1 MESVIGSDSIPIYSE
16 FALTARHESLP
27 ERIARLGQKAA
38 PSHGTPLFCVPGQI
52 GKQASPF
59 ATTIFEKGLVIS
71 VNESQLGL
79 FYGLSFLCVALAFA
93 FAAYLYLWVKKQKT
107 ENAKIQEVSLL
118 IKQGANTFMRREYL
132 VLAKFAAVAAIVILI
147 LLPSPIWTG
156 SPVDNIS
163 MGIAY
168 LCGTALSA
176 IAGKIGI
183 LVATLS
189 NGRTAEAA
197 QKGIKPAFLIGFRGG
212 AVMGLLVVGCSLLGV
227 AAVLMITGD
236 SSILLGFSFGASSLA
251 LFAKAGGGIFTK
263 TADVSADLT
272 GKVELGIPEDD
283 PRNPAVIADN
293 VGDNVGDVAG
303 MGADLFDSNVA
314 AMASALVL
322 AQSLSGGD
330 FNNVSMVFCYAILG
344 LFASIIGIATARVG
358 KKGDPTTALNS
369 STYVTTAIYLVLTAI
384 ATALFPG
391 FSWRIWGA
399 AAVGLLVGVII
410 GITTDYFT
418 DDSKPPV
425 QKVAKASSSGPAF
438 TVLSGISY
446 GFISAL
452 PAMVGIAVS
461 ALVAYKLCE
470 PMGEGYAIFGISMAA
485 VGMLSIVGM
494 IISNDAYG
502 PIVDNARGLAE
513 MGGLGEE
520 TIRTADELDSAGNT
534 VKAVTKGFSI
544 SAAGLTVISLLG
556 AFMSEANDA
565 LAAAGRELITGFD
578 IMSPTVFFGVLV
590 GAVVPAVFSAMLILG
605 VDKNAQRMVAEI
617 HRQFNSIKGL
627 REGKPGVKPEY
638 DKCIDIAT
646 SGSLRELIPAGLM
659 TIIATII
666 VGFIGGPSA
675 IGGFLL
681 GNIVSGLLL
690 ALFMSNAGGLWDNCK
705 KYIEAGAEGGKGSDS
720 HKAAVI
726 GDTVGDP
733 FKDTA
738 GPSINTQITVVSLVS
753 SLLSSVFVMFS
764 FFG

>member
-1 MESVIGSDSIPIYSE
+1 M
-16 FALTARHESLP
+16 
-27 ERIARLGQKAA
+27 
-38 PSHGTPLFCVPGQI
+38 
-52 GKQASPF
+52 
-59 ATTIFEKGLVIS
+59 
-71 VNESQLGL
+71 ESQLSL
-79 FYGLSFLCVALAFA
+79 FYGLSFLTVAIAFA
-93 FAAYLYLWVKKQKT
+93 FAFYLYLWVKKQKT
-107 ENAKIQEVSLL
+107 TNAKIQEVSAL
-118 IKQGANTFMRREYL
+118 IKEGANTFMRREYL
-132 VLAKFAAVAAIVILI
+132 VLAKFALVAAIVILV
-147 LLPSPIWTG
+147 LLPMPIWQG
-156 SPVDNIS
+156 NIIDNIS
-163 MGIAY
+163 MAIAY
-168 LCGTALSA
+168 IAGTVLSA

-183 LVATLS
+183 MVATHS

-197 QKGIKPAFLIGFRGG
+197 QKGLKPAFLIGFRGG

-227 AAVLMITGD
+227 AAVLWITD
-236 SSILLGFSFGASSLA
+236 NSSILLGFSFGASSLA

-322 AQSLSGGD
+322 AQSLSGGAY
-330 FNNVSMVFCYAILG
+330 NNISMVFCYAILG
-344 LFASIIGIATARVG
+344 LLASIIGIATARVG
-358 KKGDPTTALNS
+358 KNGNPTHALNS
-369 STYVTTAIYLVLTAI
+369 STYVTTAIFLVLTAL
-384 ATALFPG
+384 ATVVFDG

-399 AAVGLLVGVII
+399 SAVGLLVGVVI

-418 DDSKPPV
+418 DDTKPIV
-425 QKVAKASSSGPAF
+425 KKVAHASSSGPAF
-438 TVLSGISY
+438 TVLSGVSY

-452 PAMVGIAVS
+452 PAMVGIALS

-470 PMGEGYAIFGISMAA
+470 PMGAGYAIFGISMAA

-513 MGGLGEE
+513 MGGLGDE

-534 VKAVTKGFSI
+534 VKAITKGFSI

-578 IMSPTVFFGVLV
+578 IMSPTVFFGVLI
-590 GAVVPAVFSAMLILG
+590 GAAIPAVFSAMLILG
-605 VDKNAQRMVAEI
+605 VDKNAQRMVQEI
-617 HRQFNSIKGL
+617 HRQFVEIPGL
-627 REGKPGVKPEY
+627 KEGKEDAKPEY
-638 DKCIDIAT
+638 GKCIDIAT
-646 SGSLRELIPAGLM
+646 SGAIRELIPAGLM
-659 TIIATII
+659 SIIATLI
-666 VGFIGGPSA
+666 VGFIGGPLA

-681 GNIVSGLLL
+681 GNIVSGLLI
-690 ALFMSNAGGLWDNCK
+690 ALFMSNSGGLWDNAK
-705 KYIEAGAEGGKGSDS
+705 KYVESGEEGGKGSEA

-753 SLLSSVFVMFS
+753 SLASSLFVWFS
-764 FFG
+764 ILG

>member
-1 MESVIGSDSIPIYSE
+1 M
-16 FALTARHESLP
+16 
-27 ERIARLGQKAA
+27 
-38 PSHGTPLFCVPGQI
+38 
-52 GKQASPF
+52 
-59 ATTIFEKGLVIS
+59 
-71 VNESQLGL
+71 ESQLNL
-79 FYGLSFLCVALAFA
+79 FYGLSFLIVALAFA
-93 FAAYLYLWVKKQKT
+93 FAVYLYLWVKKQKT
-107 ENAKIQEVSLL
+107 VNGKIQEVSQL
-118 IKQGANTFMRREYL
+118 IKEGANTFMRREYI
-132 VLAKFAAVAAIVILI
+132 VLAKFAAVAAVVILI
-147 LLPSPIWTG
+147 LLPSPIWQG

-163 MGIAY
+163 MALAYIA
-168 LCGTALSA
+168 GTVLSA
-176 IAGKIGI
+176 VAGKIGI

-189 NGRTAEAA
+189 NARTAEAA

-212 AVMGLLVVGCSLLGV
+212 AVMGLLVVGFSLLGV
-227 AAVLMITGD
+227 AAVLLATGD

-314 AMASALVL
+314 AMASALVI
-322 AQSLSGGD
+322 AQSLSGTGYS
-330 FNNVSMVFCYAILG
+330 NVSMVFCYAILG

-358 KKGDPTTALNS
+358 KKGPTSALNS
-369 STYVTTAIYLVLTAI
+369 STYVTTAVFLVLTA
-384 ATALFPG
+384 LSNLVFEG

-418 DDSKPPV
+418 DDSKSPV
-425 QKVAKASSSGPAF
+425 KKVAKASGSGPAF

-452 PAMVGIAVS
+452 PAMVGIAIS

-565 LAAAGRELITGFD
+565 LVAAGKEIISGFD
-578 IMSPTVFFGVLV
+578 IMNPTVFFGILI
-590 GAVVPAVFSAMLILG
+590 GASIPAVFSAMLILG

-617 HRQFNSIKGL
+617 HRQFNEIAGL
-627 REGKPGVKPEY
+627 REGKVKPEY

-646 SGSLRELIPAGLM
+646 SGAIHELIPAGLM
-659 TIIATII
+659 TIVATLI

-681 GNIVSGLLL
+681 GNIVSGLLI

-705 KYIEAGAEGGKGSDS
+705 KYIEAGAEGGKNSKA

-738 GPSINTQITVVSLVS
+738 GPSINTQITVVSLVASLTS
-753 SLLSSVFVMFS
+753 SLFVWFS
-764 FFG
+764 IFH

>member
-1 MESVIGSDSIPIYSE
+1 MAYSHYGVYMEQNLS
-16 FALTARHESLP
+16 
-27 ERIARLGQKAA
+27 
-38 PSHGTPLFCVPGQI
+38 
-52 GKQASPF
+52 
-59 ATTIFEKGLVIS
+59 
-71 VNESQLGL
+71 L
-79 FYGLSFLCVALAFA
+79 FYGLSFLTVVIAFA
-93 FAAYLYLWVKKQKT
+93 FALYLYLWVKKMKVQNQRIDEISK
-107 ENAKIQEVSLL
+107 L
-118 IKQGANTFMRREYL
+118 IKKGADTFMNREYRIL
-132 VLAKFAAVAAIVILI
+132 GIFAAVVAVIIFLI
-147 LLPSPIWTG
+147 LPQPIWEG
-156 SPVDNIS
+156 QILSNLS
-163 MGIAY
+163 MALAYIA
-168 LCGTALSA
+168 GTVLSA

-189 NGRTAEAA
+189 NGRTAESAT
-197 QKGIKPAFLIGFRGG
+197 KGIKSAFLVGFRGG
-212 AVMGLLVVGCSLLGV
+212 AVMGLLVVGCSLFGV

-236 SSILLGFSFGASSLA
+236 TTILLGFSFGASSLA

-263 TADVSADLT
+263 TADVAADLT

-314 AMASALVL
+314 AAVSALVIASSL
-322 AQSLSGGD
+322 AGGEL
-330 FNNVSMVFCYAILG
+330 NNISMVFCYLLLG
-344 LFASIIGIATARVG
+344 LLASVVGIATAKVG
-358 KKGDPTTALNS
+358 KNGNPTHALNS
-369 STYVTTAIYLVLTAI
+369 STYVTTAIFLVLTAI
-384 ATALFPG
+384 ATAIFPG

-399 AAVGLLVGVII
+399 SSVGLLVGVII

-418 DDSKPPV
+418 DDTKPIV
-425 QKVAKASSSGPAF
+425 RKVAHASASGPAF
-438 TVLSGISY
+438 TVLSGVSY

-452 PAMVGIAVS
+452 PAMIGIAVS
-461 ALVAYKLCE
+461 ALVAYKLCA
-470 PMGEGYAIFGISMAA
+470 PIGDGYAIFGIAMAA
-485 VGMLSIVGM
+485 VGMLSIVRM

-520 TIRTADELDSAGNT
+520 TIRIADELDSAGNT

-544 SAAGLTVISLLG
+544 GAAGLTVISLLG
-556 AFMSEANDA
+556 AFMSEVNEA
-565 LAAAGRELITGFD
+565 LVEAGKEIITGFD
-578 IMSPTVFFGVLV
+578 IMEPTVFFGILI

-605 VDKNAQRMVAEI
+605 VDRNAQRMVAEI
-617 HRQFNSIKGL
+617 HRQFNEIKGL
-627 REGKPGVKPEY
+627 KEGTSSPDY

-646 SGSLRELIPAGLM
+646 SGALKELVPAGLM
-659 TIIATII
+659 AILMTLA
-666 VGFIGGPSA
+666 VGFIGGPEA

-690 ALFMSNAGGLWDNCK
+690 ALFMSNAGGLWDNSK
-705 KYIEAGAEGGKGSDS
+705 KYVEAGAEGGKGSEA

-753 SLLSSVFVMFS
+753 SLCAAIFVALSIF
-764 FFG
+764 

>member
-1 MESVIGSDSIPIYSE
+1 M
-16 FALTARHESLP
+16 
-27 ERIARLGQKAA
+27 
-38 PSHGTPLFCVPGQI
+38 
-52 GKQASPF
+52 
-59 ATTIFEKGLVIS
+59 
-71 VNESQLGL
+71 ESQLSL
-79 FYGLSFLCVALAFA
+79 FYGLSFLTVAVAFA

-107 ENAKIQEVSLL
+107 GNARIQEVSAL
-118 IKQGANTFMRREYL
+118 IREGANTFMRREYKI
-132 VLAKFAAVAAIVILI
+132 LAKFALVAALVILA
-147 LLPSPIWTG
+147 LLPSPIWQG
-156 SPVDNIS
+156 NPLENVA
-163 MGIAY
+163 MAVAYIA
-168 LCGTALSA
+168 GTVLSA

-189 NGRTAEAA
+189 NARTAEGA

-212 AVMGLLVVGCSLLGV
+212 AVMGLFVVGFSLLGV
-227 AAVLMITGD
+227 AVVLMLTGD
-236 SSILLGFSFGASSLA
+236 SGILLGFSFGASSLA

-263 TADVSADLT
+263 TADISADLT

-314 AMASALVL
+314 AMASALVI
-322 AQSLSGGD
+322 AQSLSGGA
-330 FNNVSMVFCYAILG
+330 FANISMVFCYAILG
-344 LFASIIGIATARVG
+344 LLASVIGIATARIG
-358 KKGDPTTALNS
+358 KNGNPTRALNS
-369 STYVTTAIYLVLTAI
+369 STYVTTGIFLALTAV
-384 ATALFPG
+384 ATAIFEG

-399 AAVGLLVGVII
+399 SAVGLLVGVII

-418 DDSKPPV
+418 DDSKPIV
-425 QKVAKASSSGPAF
+425 RRVAHASGSGPAF

-470 PMGEGYAIFGISMAA
+470 PMGEGYAVFGISMAA

-544 SAAGLTVISLLG
+544 AAAGLTVISLLG
-556 AFMSEANDA
+556 AFMAEVNGA
-565 LAAAGRELITGFD
+565 LEAAGRALITGFD
-578 IMSPTVFFGVLV
+578 IMSPTVFFGVLI
-590 GAVVPAVFSAMLILG
+590 GAAVPAVFSAMLILG
-605 VDKNAQRMVAEI
+605 VDKNAQRMVQEI
-617 HRQFNSIKGL
+617 HRQFDSIPGL
-627 REGKPGVKPEY
+627 REGRKGVKPEY
-638 DKCIDIAT
+638 GKCIDIAT
-646 SGSLRELIPAGLM
+646 SGALRELIPAGLM
-659 TIIATII
+659 SIAATIA
-666 VGFIGGPSA
+666 VGFIGGPLA

-681 GNIVSGLLL
+681 GNIVSGLLI
-690 ALFMSNAGGLWDNCK
+690 ALFMSNAGGLWDNAK
-705 KYIEAGAEGGKGSDS
+705 KYIESGAEGGKGSKV

-753 SLLSSVFVMFS
+753 SLMSSLFVWFSVFH
-764 FFG
+764 

>member
-1 MESVIGSDSIPIYSE
+1 ME
-16 FALTARHESLP
+16 
-27 ERIARLGQKAA
+27 
-38 PSHGTPLFCVPGQI
+38 
-52 GKQASPF
+52 
-59 ATTIFEKGLVIS
+59 
-71 VNESQLGL
+71 NQLSL
-79 FYGLSFLCVALAFA
+79 FYGLSFLTVALAFA
-93 FAAYLYLWVKKQKT
+93 FAAYLYLWVKKQRT
-107 ENAKIQEVSLL
+107 SNARIEEVSLL
-118 IKQGANTFMRREYL
+118 IKEGANTFMRREYL
-132 VLAKFAAVAAIVILI
+132 VLAKFAAVAAVIIFI
-147 LLPSPIWTG
+147 LLPA
-156 SPVDNIS
+156 PVWQGDILNNLA
-163 MGIAY
+163 MAIAY
-168 LCGTALSA
+168 IAGTVLSA

-197 QKGIKPAFLIGFRGG
+197 KEGLKPAFLIGFRGG

-227 AAVLMITGD
+227 AAVLMLTGD
-236 SSILLGFSFGASSLA
+236 STILLGFSFGASSLA

-263 TADVSADLT
+263 TADISADLT

-314 AMASALVL
+314 AMASALVI
-322 AQSLSGGD
+322 AQSLASES
-330 FNNVSMVFCYAILG
+330 FANISMVFCYAILG
-344 LFASIIGIATARVG
+344 LFASILGIATARVG
-358 KKGDPTTALNS
+358 KNGSPTRALNS
-369 STYVTTAIYLVLTAI
+369 STYVTTAIFLVLTAL
-384 ATALFPG
+384 ATVVFEG

-399 AAVGLLVGVII
+399 SAVGLLVGVII

-418 DDSKPPV
+418 DDTKPIV
-425 QKVAKASSSGPAF
+425 RRVAHASGSGPAF
-438 TVLSGISY
+438 TILSGISY

-452 PAMVGIAVS
+452 PAMAGIAIS
-461 ALVAYKLCE
+461 ALVAYKICE
-470 PMGEGYAIFGISMAA
+470 PMGEGYAIFGISMSA

-556 AFMSEANDA
+556 AFMSEANHA
-565 LAAAGRELITGFD
+565 LAEAGKELITGFD
-578 IMSPTVFFGVLV
+578 IMSPTVFFGILI
-590 GAVVPAVFSAMLILG
+590 GAAVPAVFSAMLILG
-605 VDKNAQRMVAEI
+605 VDKNAQRMVKEI
-617 HRQFNSIKGL
+617 HRQFNSIPGL
-627 REGKPGVKPEY
+627 KEGKKGVKPEY
-638 DKCIDIAT
+638 GKCIDIAT
-646 SGSLRELIPAGLM
+646 AGALKELIPAGLM
-659 TIIATII
+659 SIVATLL
-666 VGFIGGPSA
+666 VGFIGGSLA
-675 IGGFLL
+675 VGGFLL
-681 GNIVSGLLL
+681 GNIVSGLLI
-690 ALFMSNAGGLWDNCK
+690 ALFMSNSGGLWDNAK
-705 KYIEAGAEGGKGSDS
+705 KYIESGEEGGKGSEA

-753 SLLSSVFVMFS
+753 SLMSSLFVLFS
-764 FFG
+764 IF

>member
-1 MESVIGSDSIPIYSE
+1 MD
-16 FALTARHESLP
+16 
-27 ERIARLGQKAA
+27 
-38 PSHGTPLFCVPGQI
+38 
-52 GKQASPF
+52 
-59 ATTIFEKGLVIS
+59 
-71 VNESQLGL
+71 ESQLSL

-132 VLAKFAAVAAIVILI
+132 VLAKFAAVAAAVILI
-147 LLPSPIWTG
+147 LLPSPIWAG
-156 SPVDNIS
+156 SPVSNIA
-163 MGIAY
+163 MAIAY
-168 LCGTALSA
+168 LCGTVLSA

-189 NGRTAEAA
+189 NARTAEAA

-227 AAVLMITGD
+227 AAVLLFTGD
-236 SSILLGFSFGASSLA
+236 STILLGFSFGASSLA

-283 PRNPAVIADN
+283 PRNPAVVADN

-369 STYVTTAIYLVLTAI
+369 STYVTTAIYLVLTAG

-418 DDSKPPV
+418 DDSKSPV
-425 QKVAKASSSGPAF
+425 QKVARASSSGPAF
-438 TVLSGISY
+438 TVLSGVSY

-470 PMGEGYAIFGISMAA
+470 PMGEGYPIFGISMAA

-520 TIRTADELDSAGNT
+520 TIRTADKLDSAGNT

-565 LAAAGRELITGFD
+565 LAAAGRELLTGFD

-617 HRQFNSIKGL
+617 HRQFDSIKGL
-627 REGKPGVKPEY
+627 REGKAGVKPEY

-646 SGSLRELIPAGLM
+646 TGALRELIPAGLM
-659 TIIATII
+659 TILATVI

>member
-1 MESVIGSDSIPIYSE
+1 M
-16 FALTARHESLP
+16 
-27 ERIARLGQKAA
+27 
-38 PSHGTPLFCVPGQI
+38 
-52 GKQASPF
+52 
-59 ATTIFEKGLVIS
+59 
-71 VNESQLGL
+71 ESQLSL
-79 FYGLSFLCVALAFA
+79 FYGLSFLTVAVAFA

-107 ENAKIQEVSLL
+107 GNARIQEVSAL
-118 IKQGANTFMRREYL
+118 IREGANTFMRREYKI
-132 VLAKFAAVAAIVILI
+132 LAKFALVAALVILV
-147 LLPSPIWTG
+147 LLPSPIWQG
-156 SPVDNIS
+156 NPLENAAMAVAY
-163 MGIAY
+163 IA
-168 LCGTALSA
+168 GTVLSA

-189 NGRTAEAA
+189 NARTAEGA

-212 AVMGLLVVGCSLLGV
+212 AVMGLLVVGFSLLGV
-227 AAVLMITGD
+227 AVVLMLTGD
-236 SSILLGFSFGASSLA
+236 SGILLGFSFGASSLA

-263 TADVSADLT
+263 TADISADLT

-314 AMASALVL
+314 AMASALVI
-322 AQSLSGGD
+322 AQSLSGGA
-330 FNNVSMVFCYAILG
+330 FANISMVFCYAILG
-344 LFASIIGIATARVG
+344 LLASVIGIATARIG
-358 KKGDPTTALNS
+358 KNGNPTRALNS
-369 STYVTTAIYLVLTAI
+369 STYVTTGIFLALTAA
-384 ATALFPG
+384 ATAIFEG

-399 AAVGLLVGVII
+399 SAVGLLVGVII

-418 DDSKPPV
+418 DDSKPIV
-425 QKVAKASSSGPAF
+425 RRAAHASGSGPAF

-470 PMGEGYAIFGISMAA
+470 PMGEGYAVFGISMAA

-544 SAAGLTVISLLG
+544 AAAGLTVISLLG
-556 AFMSEANDA
+556 AFMAEVNGA
-565 LAAAGRELITGFD
+565 LEAAGRALITGFD
-578 IMSPTVFFGVLV
+578 IMSPTVFFGVLI
-590 GAVVPAVFSAMLILG
+590 GAAVPAVFSAMLILG
-605 VDKNAQRMVAEI
+605 VDKNAQRMVQEI
-617 HRQFNSIKGL
+617 HRQFDSIPGL
-627 REGKPGVKPEY
+627 REGRKGVKPEY
-638 DKCIDIAT
+638 GKCIDIAT
-646 SGSLRELIPAGLM
+646 SGALRELIPAGLM
-659 TIIATII
+659 SIAATIV
-666 VGFIGGPSA
+666 VGFIGGPLA

-681 GNIVSGLLL
+681 GNIVSGLLI
-690 ALFMSNAGGLWDNCK
+690 ALFMSNSGGLWDNAK
-705 KYIEAGAEGGKGSDS
+705 KYIESGAEGGKGSKA

-753 SLLSSVFVMFS
+753 SLMSSLFVWFSVFH
-764 FFG
+764 